1 MRPIRE
7 PGRSYILINLS
18 NLNTA
23 LEDLQLDVQDMVNY
37 ILSLDKKDETN
48 KAQPSSKSSEG

>member
-1 MRPIRE
+1 M
-7 PGRSYILINLS
+7 NLS

-23 LEDLQLDVQDMVNY
+23 LEDLQLDVKDMVDY

-48 KAQPSSKSSEG
+48 KAQPSSKSSKG